1 MKIVLA
7 CALCLTLLTGCGA
20 RGWLPYAREMGDTA
34 LVRTLGL
41 DDAGEQVELTVS
53 AGGGAGGEE
62 ALVLSAQGPSI
73 PSAALEVQSL
83 GDRYVYY
90 GHVDQLVLGEQWAM
104 GGVSDLLD
112 YLAREAELGLGVQMW
127 VVRGGGAGEAI
138 RAAGTRGVPERL
150 AQLNTDSR
158 LGAANINRTAAQ
170 LMAVLARQG
179 STYLPALALT
189 PAREGDGEEGAEKV
203 LRPGGYAILRQGR
216 LVGWAEGDAARG
228 IELME
233 GRVFGRVADLTLPD
247 GTKVSLALTGA
258 NTACRPVFR
267 SGELVG
273 LDVMCTV
280 TARVAQTRRRLRQ
293 EELDQLRQKLEWMLG
308 EQVVQAVELGQH
320 WDADYL
326 WLERRVQMA
335 RPDKKTA
342 IQEQW
347 QQAFRALDIRVE
359 VQGRVERSLGMM
371 DGAR

>member
-1 MKIVLA
+1 MKVVLA
-7 CALCLTLLTGCGA
+7 CVLSLTLLTGCGG
-20 RGWLPYAREMGDTA
+20 RSWLPYAREMGDTA

-41 DDAGEQVELTVS
+41 DDAGGLVELTVS
-53 AGGGAGGEE
+53 TGDGSGGEE

-73 PSAALEVQSL
+73 PSAALGVQSL
-83 GDRYVYY
+83 GDSYVYY
-90 GHVDQLVLGEQWAM
+90 GHADQLVLGEQWAM

-112 YLAREAELGLGVQMW
+112 YLAREAELGLGVQLW
-127 VVRGGGAGEAI
+127 VVRGGAAGEAI
-138 RAAGTRGVPERL
+138 RAAGTRGASERL
-150 AQLNTDSR
+150 AQLNTDSQ

-179 STYLPALALT
+179 STYLPALNLT
-189 PAREGDGEEGAEKV
+189 PARAGDGEEGAEKV

-216 LVGWAEGDAARG
+216 LVCWAEGDAARG
-228 IELME
+228 VELME
-233 GRVFGRVADLTLPD
+233 EQVFGQVVDLTVSD
-247 GTKVSLALTGA
+247 GTKVSLTLTGA
-258 NTACRPVFR
+258 DTACRPVFR

-273 LDVMCTV
+273 LDVMCRV
-280 TARVAQTRRRLRQ
+280 TARVAQTPRKLTQ
-293 EELDQLRQKLEWMLG
+293 DELMQLQQKLEWMLG
-308 EQVVQAVELGQH
+308 ERVVQVLELAQH

-335 RPDKKTA
+335 RPDQKTA

-359 VQGRVERSLGMM
+359 VQGKVERSLGMM

>member
-1 MKIVLA
+1 MKVVLA
-7 CALCLTLLTGCGA
+7 CVLSLTLLTGCGA
-20 RGWLPYAREMGDTA
+20 RSWLPYAREMGDTA

-41 DDAGEQVELTVS
+41 DDAGGQVELTAS
-53 AGGGAGGEE
+53 TGDGFGGEQ
-62 ALVLSAQGPSI
+62 ALVLSAQGPSV

-83 GDRYVYY
+83 GDSYVYY
-90 GHVDQLVLGEQWAM
+90 GHVDQLVLGEQWVM

-112 YLAREAELGLGVQMW
+112 YLAREAELGLGVQLW

-138 RAAGTRGVPERL
+138 RAAGTRGASERL

-170 LMAVLARQG
+170 LMTVLARQG
-179 STYLPALALT
+179 STYLPALNLT
-189 PAREGDGEEGAEKV
+189 PAREGDREEGAQKV
-203 LRPGGYAILRQGR
+203 LRPGGYAILRRGR
-216 LVGWAEGDAARG
+216 LVCWAQGDAARG

-233 GRVFGRVADLTLPD
+233 EQVFGQVADLTLSD
-247 GTKVSLALTGA
+247 GTKVSLTLTGA

-267 SGELVG
+267 SGELMG
-273 LDVMCTV
+273 LDVMCRV
-280 TARVAQTRRRLRQ
+280 TARVAQTPRKLTQ
-293 EELDQLRQKLEWMLG
+293 DELMQLQQKLEWMLG
-308 EQVVQAVELGQH
+308 DRVVQALELAQH

-335 RPDKKTA
+335 RPDQKTA

-347 QQAFRALDIRVE
+347 QQAFRTLDIRVE
-359 VQGRVERSLGMM
+359 VQGKVERSLSVM